1 MVWIV
6 DDWLFWIFGGA
17 DGRVGVRLYVLVKGL
32 DKLVLFDLVRVV
44 VWGRILLEGDANDT
58 GPMVVMTIGPAVD
71 ITALWKFD

>member
-1 MVWIV
+1 MIRY
-6 DDWLFWIFGGA
+6 FGFSA
-17 DGRVGVRLYVLVKGL
+17 ERTRVHLYVLVKGS